1 MIAKTGKVNGVK
13 LWRACAPDVH
23 DAEDIGQLQRAAD
36 EQWAGSGSH
45 PLRKAQPQRREW
57 VGGQAGL
64 AQGDHSG
71 AAAEVKR
78 EVMI

>member
-1 MIAKTGKVNGVK
+1 MIVKTGKVIWVK
-13 LWRACAPDVH
+13 LWRACAPDID
-23 DAEDIGQLQRAAD
+23 DAEDIGQLQRAAN

-45 PLRKAQPQRREW
+45 LKAQPQCREW

-64 AQGDHSG
+64 AQGDYSG
-71 AAAEVKR
+71 AAAEIKR